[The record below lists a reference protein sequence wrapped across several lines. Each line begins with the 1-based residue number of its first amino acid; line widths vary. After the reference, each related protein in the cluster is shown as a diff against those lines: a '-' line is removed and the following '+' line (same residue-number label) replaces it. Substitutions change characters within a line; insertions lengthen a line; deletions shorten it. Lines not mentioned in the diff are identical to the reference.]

1 MSVLALELGEQ
12 LSEIDSEE
20 CGSNQNNSYRQLVP
34 PQNNGIDPA

>member
-20 CGSNQNNSYRQLVP
+20 CDSNQNNSYCPLVP
-34 PQNNGIDPA
+34 PRNDGIDPA